1 MRWETCLQ
9 SLRRS
14 SVELTTAA
22 EADSAYDCLLKEMTT
37 AYGKS
42 KNPIAKNYTDF
53 RRYREVAYQSATHDN
68 RFVQNYGNDYAK
80 NYAAYENAGTFKLG
94 AFFAKDSFT
103 VSGDGK
109 MAVGPL
115 FLLQNV
121 PSGFNKASLDWKYSM
136 IMPDGKVFGAT
147 GGKNSAAMN
156 FCYECHNGVAPDQGA
171 VMLLPEES
179 RVKKKLRKV
188 TFKLGGYPC
197 DARPFS
203 VICKD
208 GHSE

>member
-80 NYAAYENAGTFKLG
+80 NYAAYENAGTFKPG
-94 AFFAKDSFT
+94 AFFCERQLY
-103 VSGDGK
+103 G
-109 MAVGPL
+109 
-115 FLLQNV
+115 
-121 PSGFNKASLDWKYSM
+121 
-136 IMPDGKVFGAT
+136 
-147 GGKNSAAMN
+147 
-156 FCYECHNGVAPDQGA
+156 
-171 VMLLPEES
+171 
-179 RVKKKLRKV
+179 LR
-188 TFKLGGYPC
+188 
-197 DARPFS
+197 
-203 VICKD
+203 
-208 GHSE
+208 